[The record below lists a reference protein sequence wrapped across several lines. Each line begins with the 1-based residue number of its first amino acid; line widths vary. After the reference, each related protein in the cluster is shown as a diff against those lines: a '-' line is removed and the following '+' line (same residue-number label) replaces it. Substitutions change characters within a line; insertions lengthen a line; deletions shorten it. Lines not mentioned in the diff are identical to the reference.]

1 MSESATAYRKLEN
14 EWASWYYHQK
24 KKKTQAAAAGSAKYS
39 ADLTEQNDDAF
50 FQAEAEKED
59 RENKVKEKSHIR

>member
-1 MSESATAYRKLEN
+1 MSKSATAYRKLEN
-14 EWASWYYHQK
+14 EWASQYYHEK

-39 ADLTEQNDDAF
+39 GDLTDQNDDAS

-59 RENKVKEKSHIR
+59 